1 MPKINFLGI
10 NIRKSWGKEIYL
22 VQTFTKVIFQ
32 NFLVYKLLRAT
43 VIYSCHCNYQLDY
56 ISRGLRYHN
65 MKYLK
70 KVTRINFREGEL
82 SQMALKITIS
92 WIPAKLFT
100 NKVIC
105 YEVTLSLAKQEP
117 LALLLFQFSLH
128 LILYN
133 LELIIFSRKPPC
145 AFLDLLVYYLYVK

>member
-1 MPKINFLGI
+1 
-10 NIRKSWGKEIYL
+10 
-22 VQTFTKVIFQ
+22 
-32 NFLVYKLLRAT
+32 
-43 VIYSCHCNYQLDY
+43 
-56 ISRGLRYHN
+56 

-92 WIPAKLFT
+92 RIPAKLFT

-128 LILYN
+128 LIPYD
-133 LELIIFSRKPPC
+133 LELRIFFSKTTVCIFRSIDILSSCKIS
-145 AFLDLLVYYLYVK
+145 K